1 MNGKAYVGQMWCV
14 RSEARPSEFHP
25 IERQGRVTS
34 TKYGCDARRG
44 PRKRTLPC
52 RHAFPAQRLL
62 INEASSQVGT
72 TIKKRMSEALELR
85 VKGLDSVTVTAA
97 FRDPCSD
104 NRSSAFAHH

>member
-1 MNGKAYVGQMWCV
+1 MDAMHEEAPENGPCHVVM
-14 RSEARPSEFHP
+14 PSHP
-25 IERQGRVTS
+25 
-34 TKYGCDARRG
+34 
-44 PRKRTLPC
+44 
-52 RHAFPAQRLL
+52 QRLL